1 MDTYAKHREIEKKE
15 EVQVIYRMK
24 QRDFVCS
31 APCSVG
37 IVNGRRMKKTGF
49 MNLVGMRAK
58 NARSRKLT
66 SEKRKGKILMNYQE
80 KLVEAICE
88 EDFFETNEILEEICK
103 NEMGEEYVEFLIN
116 FMSDNP
122 DIDYGVPGPVVHFIE
137 KYPVDFYLGFLLKA
151 IERKPN
157 DTLLWMLNRIANV
170 SDKKDKKKYMDV
182 FQKTA
187 KRKDIDAITKD
198 TALRFYKFQK
208 EEL

>member
-1 MDTYAKHREIEKKE
+1 
-15 EVQVIYRMK
+15 
-24 QRDFVCS
+24 
-31 APCSVG
+31 
-37 IVNGRRMKKTGF
+37 
-49 MNLVGMRAK
+49 
-58 NARSRKLT
+58 
-66 SEKRKGKILMNYQE
+66 MNYQE

-88 EDFFETNEILEEICK
+88 EDFLETNEILEEICK

-157 DTLLWMLNRIANV
+157 DTLLWVLNRIANV

>member
-1 MDTYAKHREIEKKE
+1 
-15 EVQVIYRMK
+15 
-24 QRDFVCS
+24 
-31 APCSVG
+31 
-37 IVNGRRMKKTGF
+37 
-49 MNLVGMRAK
+49 
-58 NARSRKLT
+58 
-66 SEKRKGKILMNYQE
+66 MNYQE

-137 KYPVDFYLGFLLKA
+137 KYPIDFYLGFLLKA

-187 KRKDIDAITKD
+187 KRKDIDAVTKD
-198 TALRFYKFQK
+198 AALDFYKFQK